1 MPVMRAFLAILLV
14 LVTSSASLADNG
26 GKIIIKP
33 DLSPAQMRSGLVSGS
48 TPGINLAI
56 SGGGARGLAVIGIL
70 KVLEREHIRINFI
83 AGVSMGSIVGGLYS
97 CGYTPEEIEQIANQ
111 TNWLEILSSRPYRK
125 TLLTTQKG
133 QAEKSLFRIGFQGW
147 KPVMPRA
154 ITSAQRLS
162 QFLDKLTARGGIRS
176 SISFDYLNPPLR
188 VVCTDLLNGERVV
201 LSSGSLG
208 EAMRASAAVPVA
220 FTPAEIDGRLL
231 VDGGLVDPIPVD
243 VVLDQVGHPVVA
255 INVTSDLLPQS
266 AIGDV
271 IGVADQTTTIMA
283 MDKKRDMI
291 AKADLCI
298 APDLR
303 GRTAMDFSHIDSLIS
318 AGERAAEKALPAI
331 RELLARGATE
341 ENDDP
346 VYKISQTQIS
356 DLALMPRTFF
366 LKTFA
371 DSAAISNGIIESNLR
386 NAMTSGYLK
395 DAWAEIT
402 PETSGAILNYHL
414 IDNPRISE
422 IKFEGAEIFE
432 PSYLSKF
439 IESAPGGVLNTGTLE
454 RDEKALD
461 NRYIKS
467 GYNLARVISQFDTL
481 TGVLTFK
488 IDEGRINAVRIEGNR
503 KTRGWVITRHLP
515 LKSGEVF
522 EQKNGEKAIDGI
534 FGTGL
539 FETAKLIAIP
549 DTSGSTLLVK
559 VRERQYNYIRGGARF
574 DLEYNA
580 QAFVDFVADN
590 VLGSGQEMYLSA
602 YVGEKRRSLAL
613 NYHFDRILETFFT
626 NTMSVGYTEFK
637 RNIYQR
643 HKYDGYSRITSYGGM
658 IAPGRQFPQ
667 LGMISIVG
675 QFWQYNWDERGKP
688 GTQRFTKLGLG
699 VQSIVDTRDDIS
711 FPRTGKYH
719 YFDLQL
725 ASDLNSGKKAYTR
738 FETTLEM
745 YWPLTNR
752 LNLHPRLTMAVS
764 SDIMPYFDAFSL
776 GGLHNFL
783 GLHQDEF
790 LGDKMVIGSLELR
803 QRIGDR
809 FYVMARYNAGN
820 IWNNLERVRLS
831 RLMEGAGFG
840 FGLKTP
846 IGPIESWYG
855 RTDAGLDMFYLDI
868 GYDW

>member
-1 MPVMRAFLAILLV
+1 MPLIRAFLALL
-14 LVTSSASLADNG
+14 LFLITSSTALADNA

-33 DLSPAQMRSGLVSGS
+33 DISPAQMQSGSVSGS
-48 TPGINLAI
+48 TTGINLAI

-70 KVLEREHIRINFI
+70 KVLEREHVRINFI

-97 CGYTPEEIEQIANQ
+97 CGYTPEEIEQIAIH
-111 TNWLEILSSRPYRK
+111 TNWIEILSSKPYRK

-147 KPVMPRA
+147 KPVIPRA

-162 QFLDKLTARGGIRS
+162 QLLDKLTARGGIRS
-176 SISFDYLNPPLR
+176 SISFDYLDPPLR
-188 VVCTDLLNGERVV
+188 VVCTDLLSGERVV

-220 FTPAEIDGRLL
+220 FTPAEINGRLL

-266 AIGDV
+266 EIGDV

-291 AKADLCI
+291 ALADLCI

-303 GRTAMDFSHIDSLIS
+303 GRTATDFSHVDSLIR

-331 RELLARGATE
+331 RQLLAQGAIADT
-341 ENDDP
+341 NDP
-346 VYKISQTQIS
+346 VYAISRTQIS
-356 DLALMPRTFF
+356 DLALMPKSFF
-366 LKTFA
+366 LTTFI
-371 DSAAISNGIIESNLR
+371 DSAAISNKDIECNLH
-386 NAMTSGYLK
+386 NAMASGYLK

-402 PETSGAILNYHL
+402 TASSGAILDYHL
-414 IDNPRISE
+414 VDNPRIAE
-422 IKFEGAEIFE
+422 IKFEGAEIFD
-432 PSYLSKF
+432 PSSLQKL

-461 NRYIKS
+461 KRYIES
-467 GYNLARVISQFDTL
+467 GYNLARVNSQFDTL

-488 IDEGRINAVRIEGNR
+488 IDEGRINGIRIEGNR
-503 KTRGWVITRHLP
+503 KTQRWVITRHFP
-515 LKSGEVF
+515 LKPGEVF
-522 EQKNGEKAIDGI
+522 EQKKGEKAIDGI

-539 FETAKLIAIP
+539 FETAKMIAIP

-574 DLEYNA
+574 DLEYKA

-626 NTMSVGYTEFK
+626 NTMSVGYDEIK
-637 RNIYQR
+637 RNLYQR
-643 HKYDGYSRITSYGGM
+643 HKYNGYSKITSYGGM
-658 IAPGRQFPQ
+658 VAPGRQFPQ

-675 QFWQYNWDERGKP
+675 QFRHYEWDERGRP
-688 GTQRFTKLGLG
+688 GTQRFTKLGIG
-699 VQSIVDTRDDIS
+699 FQSIVDTRDDVS
-711 FPRTGKYH
+711 FPRSGKYH
-719 YFDLQL
+719 YFDLQI
-725 ASDLNSGKKAYTR
+725 AGDLKSGKKTYTR
-738 FETTLEM
+738 FETTLEAF
-745 YWPLTNR
+745 WPLTKR
-752 LNLHPRLTMAVS
+752 LNFHPRLTVAAS
-764 SDIMPYFDAFSL
+764 SDFMPYFDAFSL
-776 GGLHNFL
+776 GGQRGFL

-790 LGDKMVIGSLELR
+790 LGDKMVVGSLELR

-809 FYVMARYNAGN
+809 FFVMARYNAGN
-820 IWNNLERVRLS
+820 VWNNLERVRLS

-840 FGLKTP
+840 FGVKTP